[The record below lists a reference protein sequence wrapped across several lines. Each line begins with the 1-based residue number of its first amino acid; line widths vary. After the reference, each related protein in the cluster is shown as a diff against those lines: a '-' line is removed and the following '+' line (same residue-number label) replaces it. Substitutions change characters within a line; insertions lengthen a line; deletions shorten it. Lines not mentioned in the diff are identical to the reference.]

1 MSNNKIAE
9 YYVNKYLSDTEIA
22 EHIDAI
28 NENKP
33 DTSTLYVC
41 ISSGKHIE
49 LQSMPIVLGQRDVMR
64 CSEIGY
70 DLAESK
76 CLLFGIYLVEP
87 DEQGLLIEYL
97 TVDGRTASFLLV
109 ETKGKKTEPKRSA
122 LLEAVISGFM
132 AGYRARIVKEAR
144 TIRNKKIVTPPDKKL
159 VIPEEPPKES
169 RIILPGSEQKPGPG
183 KIIIP

>member
-9 YYVNKYLSDTEIA
+9 YYVNKYLSDTEVA

-28 NENKP
+28 NQNKP
-33 DTSTLYVC
+33 DTPTLYIC

-49 LQSMPIVLGQRDVMR
+49 LQSMAFALGSRDVMR

-76 CLLFGIYLVEP
+76 CLLFGIYFVEP
-87 DEQGLLIEYL
+87 DEKGLLIEYL

-109 ETKGKKTEPKRSA
+109 ETKGQKTESKRLT

-132 AGYRARIVKEAR
+132 AGYRARIAKEAR

-159 VIPEEPPKES
+159 VVPEEKPKES
-169 RIILPGSEQKPGPG
+169 KIILPGEEQKPGPG